1 MAAFFCCHKALVLVA
16 KCNQSNSNLIN
27 LLRCN
32 QLGPD
37 GASTTMVAHAF
48 KASCFCCKCPI
59 AGMWAEAES
68 LDDEQDIAI
77 RASSNSTA
85 GL

>member
-1 MAAFFCCHKALVLVA
+1 MAAFVCCHKALVLVA

-32 QLGPD
+32 QLALN
-37 GASTTMVAHAF
+37 ASATMVVLAPPGP
-48 KASCFCCKCPI
+48 SWFCCKCPMV
-59 AGMWAEAES
+59 GMWAEAES